1 MGGPSEMENPMAT
14 LKADDFDAA
23 VKAAQP
29 QPKGCKLGLAIDAIE
44 PGPFKDRVLFY
55 MADLEVNH
63 QVFATALQTSTGITV
78 SRFIAGNHRR
88 RQCPC
93 PEGFGW

>member
-1 MGGPSEMENPMAT
+1 MAT

-23 VKAAQP
+23 IKAALP
-29 QPKGCKLGLAIDAIE
+29 RSKGCKLGVAVDAIE

-55 MADLEVNH
+55 MADLELGH
-63 QVFATALQTSTGITV
+63 QVFVNALQSSTGITV

-88 RQCPC
+88 RQCVC